1 MSRRVDR
8 IISGLGHYFGVIAK
22 DGFVSLLLS
31 DENAFSGGF
40 FTPPDMST
48 DVEVASLLMDVT
60 EGGMTTP
67 MLLDDIKERVAGS
80 DADTSNL
87 KNVVKICY
95 EPHGDWTGD
104 DSKVLLTPIAADNP
118 PNQGAPGSNGD
129 AYSIS
134 KIAGLTADANINK
147 NLGRPGDGDPTMSI
161 IQVLASKYSPA
172 NRDTGALSLFLNAM
186 PTLEMSRAV
195 PFLDLVLIQE
205 GEMLNPDG
213 LDDGKGRISKL
224 GLGQFLMGN
233 AVINSA
239 GGYGNDPQEMVVSA
253 KDAAVAILQ
262 EQDPDFTTEN
272 EEGETQAASYSTAGM
287 EMFTAPQTLVN
298 ANENHFEYDPPN
310 NYTPTEADTPPD
322 ETPFPDPRRGAAII
336 DKFRPLM
343 SIKSFQLGVVPSGGM
358 MSYKSGKIKLVLH
371 DRSRLSE
378 VAAFVKPSML
388 SSTHF
393 LIEYGWAHPD
403 AKVHEAST
411 TADPGILF
419 GEFIGSLRVKE
430 KYGVV
435 NSSFSFDE
443 VGQVEIELVL
453 SMLSSRAAN
462 NIQIGMGENSKA
474 EFQKV
479 KELTDMIR
487 SIRGRLGSAATAAI
501 GGDGDILGALSSPSG
516 AMNLDEDTRKAIRNI
531 QRAARRSDNSTLNEL
546 GDALGTLTSGG
557 AASSL
562 EKSIQEEIR
571 AKMDVLKSMGES
583 GDPFAMEVDKEN
595 NDIRMPSGS
604 TQTYV
609 SFGKLLATFVGVPV
623 CVAGFY
629 DDVQILCY
637 NFNDKASYMRNRN
650 IATFPIPISDLKT
663 ELEKALESVMNMTIQ
678 GFINFMNTYFLSD
691 QAAPAYGF
699 QGMYKSRDDDDRA
712 QRQLNSQYEEDG
724 AALFAKEQNIL
735 KHAYNNEAGS
745 GAETSLEFKMPTLQ
759 MYMETVPCQV
769 DSTGSSGGP
778 AKTILRIHIFDS
790 QNTSYSS
797 LKSMLDAVQDK
808 SLGMITPAAIA
819 ASREGAPSPEE
830 VADVQTAL
838 AKAVD
843 QGLLE
848 IYPPTTSSSSSGAF
862 ENGQRYRIK
871 GGLPNIKSF
880 LMNSMPSVRYGQE
893 ASGIMKASLQS
904 MSDPALATVNMIRT
918 GEGPEDPVGARKS
931 GLPTR
936 VAPMQ
941 LSLDTIGCPLWNFG
955 QQIFID
961 FGTGTTVDNIY
972 AVVGI
977 DHNMSSGEFTSKV
990 KMVQLDSYGKF
1001 ESLVDVVNDA
1011 MVAIEGIEEEGDTE
1025 TSS

>member
-40 FTPPDMST
+40 FTPPDASP
-48 DVEVASLLMDVT
+48 DVEVASMLMDIT

-80 DADTSNL
+80 DEDTSNL

-104 DSKVLLTPIAADNP
+104 DSKVLLTPVAEDNP
-118 PNQGAPGSNGD
+118 PDQGATGSNSD
-129 AYSIS
+129 AYSI
-134 KIAGLTADANINK
+134 KGVAGLTADADINK
-147 NLGRPGDGDPTMSI
+147 NVGRPADGDPTMSI

-205 GEMLNPDG
+205 GEMLQGGNG
-213 LDDGKGRISKL
+213 LDDGKARISKL

-233 AVINSA
+233 AVVNKGASF
-239 GGYGNDPQEMVVSA
+239 DPQEMILGA
-253 KDAAVAILQ
+253 KDAEVVAGQ

-272 EEGETQAASYSTAGM
+272 EDGETIGATFSTAGM

-310 NYTPTEADTPPD
+310 NYTPTAADDPP
-322 ETPFPDPRRGAAII
+322 EESPFPDPRRAAAII

-358 MSYKSGKIKLVLH
+358 MSYKSGKLKLVLH
-371 DRSRLSE
+371 DRSRLAE
-378 VAAFVKPSML
+378 VAAFVRPSML

-403 AKVHEAST
+403 AKIHAPST
-411 TADPGILF
+411 SADPGILF
-419 GEFIGSLRVKE
+419 GEFIGSLRAKE
-430 KYGVV
+430 KYGIV

-479 KELTDMIR
+479 KDLTDMIS
-487 SIRGRLGSAATAAI
+487 SIRGRMGAAATAAI

-531 QRAARRSDNSTLNEL
+531 MRAARRSDNSTLNEL
-546 GDALGTLTSGG
+546 GDALGSLTSGG
-557 AASSL
+557 AAASL
-562 EKSIQEEIR
+562 ERSIKEEIR
-571 AKMDVLKSMGES
+571 AKMDILKNMGEY
-583 GDPFAMEVDKEN
+583 GDPFFMAVDKEN
-595 NDIRMPSGS
+595 NDIRMPTGS

-609 SFGKLLATFVGVPV
+609 SFGKLMSVFVGVPV

-650 IATFPIPISDLKT
+650 IATFPIPVSDLKT
-663 ELEKALESVMNMTIQ
+663 ELEKALENVMNMTIQ

-699 QGMYKSRDDDDRA
+699 QGMYKSRDDDDRS
-712 QRQLNSQYEEDG
+712 QRQLNSQFEEDG
-724 AALFAKEQNIL
+724 AALFAKEQQIL
-735 KHAYNNEAGS
+735 KHAYGNEEGS
-745 GAETSLEFKMPTLQ
+745 GSETSMEFKMPTLQ
-759 MYMETVPCQV
+759 MYMETVPAQI
-769 DSTGSSGGP
+769 DSTGAGGVQQ
-778 AKTILRIHIFDS
+778 TILRIHIFDS

-797 LKSMLDAVQDK
+797 LKAFLDAVQDK
-808 SLGMITPAAIA
+808 SIGMVTPAAIA
-819 ASREGAPSPEE
+819 ASRDGAPSPEE

-838 AKAVD
+838 QKAVD

-862 ENGQRYRIK
+862 ETGQRYRIK
-871 GGLPNIKSF
+871 GGLPNIKAF

-893 ASGIMKASLQS
+893 ASGILKASLQS
-904 MSDPALATVNMIRT
+904 MSDPALTTVNMIRT
-918 GEGPEDPVGARKS
+918 GEGPEDPVGARQS
-931 GLPTR
+931 GLPMR

-941 LSLDTIGCPLWNFG
+941 LSLETIGCPLWNFG
-955 QQIFID
+955 QQIFVD

-977 DHNMSSGEFTSKV
+977 DHSFSSGEFKSKV

-1011 MVAIEGIEEEGDTE
+1011 MVAIEGIEEEGDE
-1025 TSS
+1025 